1 MQVIAVG
8 KWSKEDKRWKMLVA
22 LHRPGGNPPTA
33 PAPSGRR
40 TPVRTLPHKH
50 PSK

>member
-22 LHRPGGNPPTA
+22 LRRPGGSPPTT
-33 PAPSGRR
+33 PALSGRR
-40 TPVRTLPHKH
+40 TPVKALPLKH
-50 PSK
+50 PSN